1 VRFTQLTKIDPDK
14 PLFLFDVKLDEL
26 NISLS
31 KRQYELLFQLGDYFK
46 QYIKFIEKL

>member
-1 VRFTQLTKIDPDK
+1 MRFTQLTKTDPNK
-14 PLFLFDVKLDEL
+14 PLYLFDVKLDEL

-31 KRQYELLFQLGDYFK
+31 KKQYELLFQLGDYFK